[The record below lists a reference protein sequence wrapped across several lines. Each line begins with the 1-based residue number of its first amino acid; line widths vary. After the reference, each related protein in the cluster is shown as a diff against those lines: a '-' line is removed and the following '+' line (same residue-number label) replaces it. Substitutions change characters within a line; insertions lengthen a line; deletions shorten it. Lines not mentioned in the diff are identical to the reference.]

1 MGKEMDKIILITGA
15 SRGIGKALANK
26 IKGKKIV
33 TIRDIKSLDG
43 VGDHPYDLDHLPYEH
58 PKIKEDKVF
67 WDLQYSLKDQL
78 HFP

>member
-33 TIRDIKSLDG
+33 TSRDIKSLDG
-43 VGDHPYDLDHLPYEH
+43 V
-58 PKIKEDKVF
+58 
-67 WDLQYSLKDQL
+67 
-78 HFP
+78 